1 MDGKRYFKDRCKEQ
15 GLDCDSLFQLGKSG
29 VAVGERLSHR
39 FNCNT
44 RKDSQIFAVCY
55 VEKENTYVAWSL
67 KAKKAAGKSVFSV
80 KWADIDL
87 LLGNSILPAK
97 KSIEHH
103 GHGEEIVRAFAPEMV
118 GEFLK
123 RYCGGDLW
131 QI

>member
-1 MDGKRYFKDRCKEQ
+1 MDGKRHFRDCCKTQ

-39 FNCNT
+39 FDCNM

-80 KWADIDL
+80 KWSDIDL
-87 LLGNSILPAK
+87 LLGDTILPVK
-97 KSIEHH
+97 KAIEFQ
-103 GHGEEIVRAFAPEMV
+103 GRGEEIVRAFAPEMV
-118 GEFLK
+118 PEFLK
-123 RYCGGDLW
+123 KYCGGGL
-131 QI
+131 